1 MFHAFAFLDF
11 KQLAAEHTHC
21 CFAVLN
27 LAAFVLALNNDTRR
41 EMRYA
46 DRGGCF
52 VNMLSACSAR
62 TISINTDIIG
72 IYLNIARIIVK
83 NRSYIQ
89 RGKRGVPAPGG
100 VKRGDSNKPVN
111 TLFRLKVTVGIV
123 PLALKGDG
131 LDARFLTVEQIQFL
145 HNKTF
150 AFAITCVHAVEQAD
164 PILRFRAACT
174 GMKAENGICIVV
186 RPAEHRV
193 DAELFNLMQKL
204 LKLRLCFKRGFLVI
218 FFLCHIKQG

>member
-1 MFHAFAFLDF
+1 MQTEPFRANKSKQLRRKREFTTASALHKICVNERFNVAVHDSLNIAGLLTRAMILDHCVGLENIAANLAAPFDFFHFTLNIRHVFHAFAFLDF

-62 TISINTDIIG
+62 TIGINTDIIG
-72 IYLNIARIIVK
+72 IYLNITRIIVK

-131 LDARFLTVEQIQFL
+131 LD
-145 HNKTF
+145 
-150 AFAITCVHAVEQAD
+150 
-164 PILRFRAACT
+164 
-174 GMKAENGICIVV
+174 
-186 RPAEHRV
+186 
-193 DAELFNLMQKL
+193 QKR
-204 LKLRLCFKRGFLVI
+204 KS
-218 FFLCHIKQG
+218 